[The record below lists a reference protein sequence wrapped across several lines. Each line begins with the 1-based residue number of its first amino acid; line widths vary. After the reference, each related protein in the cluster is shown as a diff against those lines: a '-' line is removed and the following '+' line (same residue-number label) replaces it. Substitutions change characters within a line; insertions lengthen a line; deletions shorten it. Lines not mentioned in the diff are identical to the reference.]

1 VILIVLFYLVIGV
14 GMAAGKW
21 HSQIPHEE
29 YQRLIP
35 ELQKEYTGK

>member
-1 VILIVLFYLVIGV
+1 
-14 GMAAGKW
+14 MAAGKW